1 MITSRFLWQFL
12 ELKYNKT
19 FRLKDNLPASAYITA
34 NYFIG
39 GCLLLPINVIF
50 KKSLYLNFIMIN
62 INHI

>member
-19 FRLKDNLPASAYITA
+19 FRLKDNLPASTYITA

-39 GCLLLPINVIF
+39 GCLLLSINVIF
-50 KKSLYLNFIMIN
+50 KKVCI
-62 INHI
+62 